1 MQNYLNNNSRNSN
14 NTNSPIVQAFHAGLY
29 SFLSLTPPNYEI
41 NEIIINRNS
50 PVTQLQSWKPIFI
63 TPENEEVALTL
74 EHFFPTSLPLDCCF
88 VLQDKFKVDC
98 TLSRSYYGIVKECA
112 NYHHPFIFNYPEA
125 PMQDVFFAEC
135 ARMKKSVVISNI
147 KEKNS
152 ETIWELHLK
161 PTVKENLIFGYICKP
176 DHLYRKVAEK
186 VDDLM
191 ARRKLPLILD
201 LDDTLVRYLPDPEIT
216 EYIKK
221 TPHRVKTL
229 RDGRKIVLVEKVHEF
244 LDWAQRFFEISIC
257 TIGDQ
262 SYLEMVLQILDPN
275 RNRIKGTIYSARFEY
290 ESILRSTNPQ
300 RPAKDL
306 GSLFSFC
313 VTRKENSNQPGTGN
327 SLPLILDD
335 NITAWPMEQH
345 DNIIVVRET
354 RNSPLWNVSLFPV
367 VQNTLQA
374 VYTSFFK
381 QLDMYSSGQTKVF
394 PSCVRCYKEFLRWEL
409 SQKISDPYITYN
421 PLKNIPPSSQPYS
434 YPNSNSNSNPNL
446 NPNSNFNSN
455 LNSNPNKKSVSI
467 PPIQQQSQAQQNNLS
482 SQSILSSSQSLPSS
496 QPVPLNPPSSYSLS
510 QSRGMPPKNMHS
522 KNIPLKNMPSKNMP
536 SKNIP
541 LKNMPPKKYATKK
554 HVIKKYVI
562 KKYAT
567 II

>member
-1 MQNYLNNNSRNSN
+1 MQNYLNNQRNN
-14 NTNSPIVQAFHAGLY
+14 NNNANSPVVQAFHAGLY
-29 SFLSLTPPNYEI
+29 SFLTLAVPNNEI
-41 NEIIINRNS
+41 NEIYISRNS
-50 PVTQLQSWKPIFI
+50 AVTQLQSWKPIFI
-63 TPENEEVALTL
+63 TPDNEEIALPL
-74 EHFFPTSLPLDCCF
+74 QHFFPTSLPLDYCF
-88 VLQDKFKVDC
+88 VLKDKFKVDC
-98 TLSRSYYGIVKECA
+98 TLSRSYYNIVKECA
-112 NYHHPFIFNYPEA
+112 NYHHPFIFNYPEP

-135 ARMKKSVVISNI
+135 ARMKRSVVISNI
-147 KEKNS
+147 REKNS
-152 ETIWELHLK
+152 ETTWELHLK

-191 ARRKLPLILD
+191 ERRKLPLVLD

-244 LDWAQRFFEISIC
+244 LDWAQRYFEISIC

-262 SYLEMVLQILDPN
+262 NYLDMVLQILDPS
-275 RNRIKGTIYSARFEY
+275 RTRIKGAIYSARFEY
-290 ESILRSTNPQ
+290 ETIQRSNNPQ

-335 NITAWPMEQH
+335 NITAWPIEQH

-354 RNSPLWNVSLFPV
+354 RNSPLWNVSLYPV

-381 QLDMYSSGQTKVF
+381 QLDIYSSGQTKVF
-394 PSCVRCYKEFLRWEL
+394 PSCVRCYKEYLRWEL
-409 SQKISDPYITYN
+409 SQKISDPYIPY
-421 PLKNIPPSSQPYS
+421 PIKNIPPSQS
-434 YPNSNSNSNPNL
+434 Y
-446 NPNSNFNSN
+446 
-455 LNSNPNKKSVSI
+455 SVSSMQ
-467 PPIQQQSQAQQNNLS
+467 PSLQQSQNINKS
-482 SQSILSSSQSLPSS
+482 SQSISSQQPLIS
-496 QPVPLNPPSSYSLS
+496 QPINQQQYMQQSLS
-510 QSRGMPPKNMHS
+510 NQSRGIPPKNMQS
-522 KNIPLKNMPSKNMP
+522 YRNSNYNTPTSQQLAQQQIPK
-536 SKNIP
+536 
-541 LKNMPPKKYATKK
+541 
-554 HVIKKYVI
+554 
-562 KKYAT
+562 